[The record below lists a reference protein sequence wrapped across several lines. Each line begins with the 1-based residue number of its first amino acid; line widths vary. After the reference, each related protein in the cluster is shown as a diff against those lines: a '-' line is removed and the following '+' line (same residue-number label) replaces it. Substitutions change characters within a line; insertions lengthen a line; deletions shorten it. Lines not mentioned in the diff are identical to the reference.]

1 MLRAAIA
8 GGGLSTLEPA
18 LAAAPREMRESSVG
32 VEAQQEAEHETK
44 QEAAAEAGGR
54 AAVLEAR
61 EVVRVG
67 A

>member
-1 MLRAAIA
+1 
-8 GGGLSTLEPA
+8 
-18 LAAAPREMRESSVG
+18 MRESSVG